1 MINEFKNIIKLFRIK
16 QWIKNAFVGAAII
29 FSGKFTEV
37 ESILYVFIAFVLFC
51 LTASSVYIVND
62 ILDKD
67 KDKLHP
73 KKKLRPIASGAVSTK
88 SAIIVLLINLIL
100 VFTTAFIVKIKLFNI
115 LAFYFI
121 LNIMYCFKLKH
132 MIIVDVMTIAAG
144 FILRVAA
151 GAVVIGVTVSEW
163 LLMCTGLLSLYLGFS
178 KRKNELLVMDRD
190 AKNHRKTLSAYGVD
204 YLNRITLILMA
215 LVIAT
220 YILYA
225 VLGTS
230 HKKIIYT
237 IPFVIYGTF
246 KYEYLVTN
254 YNKGGSPED
263 AFTEDLPFL
272 INIGL
277 WTITSLLAIY
287 FK

>member
-1 MINEFKNIIKLFRIK
+1 MTDRFKSIIKLFRIK
-16 QWIKNAFVGAAII
+16 QWIKNAFVGAALI
-29 FSGKFTEV
+29 FSGKFTDIRNI
-37 ESILYVFIAFVLFC
+37 ILVFIAFILFC
-51 LTASSVYIVND
+51 LTASSIYIVND
-62 ILDKD
+62 ILDVEE
-67 KDKLHP
+67 DKLHP
-73 KKKLRPIASGAVSTK
+73 KKRLRPIASGSVSVK
-88 SAIIVLLINLIL
+88 SAKIVLMINLLIVCTAAL
-100 VFTTAFIVKIKLFNI
+100 VLDTRLFSI

-132 MIIVDVMTIAAG
+132 MVIVDVMTIAAG

-151 GAVVIGVTVSEW
+151 GAVVINVAVSEW

-178 KRKNELLVMDRD
+178 KRKNELLVMD
-190 AKNHRKTLSAYGVD
+190 KNAEKHRKILSAYGVE

-225 VLGTS
+225 VLGTDY
-230 HKKIIYT
+230 KKMIYS

-272 INIGL
+272 INIVL
-277 WTITSLLAIY
+277 WTLTSLIAIY
-287 FK
+287 LR